1 MEIIVYTTTDCS
13 MCKAAKEFLK
23 ANDLAFTER
32 NVSEERQAAKDLIVK
47 CRHRIVSFIQ
57 AFVLSFFKL
66 FNKSWHVD
74 NSPSFGFSTIKWF
87 STATSPSTPARPRTW
102 SR

>member
-47 CRHRIVSFIQ
+47 TGQRKLPTINIDGT
-57 AFVLSFFKL
+57 FV
-66 FNKSWHVD
+66 
-74 NSPSFGFSTIKWF
+74 FGFDQDKLEELLGL
-87 STATSPSTPARPRTW
+87 
-102 SR
+102 